1 MRMKWEELYKA
12 WLDKNRD
19 AIIRTEELADSAVK
33 PAERVKKNIAVWY
46 KTENGISYRIV
57 HAWVFNPNTD
67 KEEAYWEGGEPV
79 LATTTAATTATATF
93 RDEAVKMLE
102 ELKTRGEIVAYRL
115 DVVDEATKTAI
126 AFTYTQTTEGIKEK
140 RVLITEKEGEISVE
154 KII

>member
-57 HAWVFNPNTD
+57 HAWVFNPNTE

-79 LATTTAATTATATF
+79 LVPPTTTPPETF
-93 RDEAVKMLE
+93 RDKAVKTLE
-102 ELKTRGEIVAYRL
+102 ELKKKGEIETFSL
-115 DVVDEATKTAI
+115 TSVDESAKNAVAT
-126 AFTYTQTTEGIKEK
+126 TYMESAGSVQK
-140 RVLITEKEGEISVE
+140 TEKLIYE
-154 KII
+154 KDGKIVVKDL